1 MQAVDDQDVSLPN
14 TTFNSDFKQHLLT
27 QMSARVGLSP
37 EISAF
42 SFYINGGLD
51 KRRLEK
57 TYIDTLKFLAQV
69 H

>member
-1 MQAVDDQDVSLPN
+1 
-14 TTFNSDFKQHLLT
+14 
-27 QMSARVGLSP
+27 MSARVGLSP